1 MTGRAVALVGATAS
15 GKSRLAH
22 DLARA
27 AGGEVEIVSVDAMA
41 VYRGMDLA
49 TAKPTTAERAEVRYH
64 LLDVLDPDEECTV
77 ALFQRWARAAA
88 ASIGARGHGVLYVGG
103 TGLYHRAV
111 VDDLEIPGAYP
122 EVRADLEAAAAR
134 DLAALYDELARCDP
148 VAAARVE
155 PTNARRVVRALEV
168 VRGSG
173 RPFSSYGAGLATYG
187 PVRVAQV
194 GLRVPLEE
202 IDRRLE
208 ARFAAWLAAGLVEE
222 VARLAARPGG
232 LSRTARQ
239 AVGYR
244 EILAHVEAGAPLE
257 ACVERALVA
266 SRRLAR
272 RQIAWFSRDP
282 RVEWFDDPAA
292 ARARVEA
299 LVGGRAA
306 VGD

>member
-1 MTGRAVALVGATAS
+1 MSRAVALVGATAS

-22 DLARA
+22 ALARDSA
-27 AGGEVEIVSVDAMA
+27 GEVEVVSVDAMA

-49 TAKPTTAERAEVRYH
+49 TAKATLAERREVAYH

-77 ALFQRWARAAA
+77 ALFQRWARTAAA
-88 ASIGARGHGVLYVGG
+88 DIASRGHATLYVGG

-111 VDDLEIPGAYP
+111 LDDLAIPGVYP
-122 EVRADLEAAAAR
+122 EVRKRLELEAES
-134 DLAALYDELARCDP
+134 DLGALYEELARVDP
-148 VAAARVE
+148 VAAARLE
-155 PTNARRVVRALEV
+155 PSNARRVVRALEV

-173 RPFSSYGAGLATYG
+173 RPFSSFGQGLATYG
-187 PVRVAQV
+187 PVRVTQV
-194 GLRVPLEE
+194 GLRVELAE
-202 IDRRLE
+202 IDRRIE
-208 ARFAAWLAAGLVEE
+208 ARFAAWLGAGLVEE
-222 VARLAARPGG
+222 VARLAGSPRG

-244 EILAHVEAGAPLE
+244 ELLAHVERGEPLE

-272 RQIAWFSRDP
+272 RQLAWFDRDP
-282 RVEWFDDPAA
+282 RVEWFDDPAH

-299 LVGGRAA
+299 VLVRAA
-306 VGD
+306 AVRD

>member
-1 MTGRAVALVGATAS
+1 MSRAVALVGATAS

-22 DLARA
+22 AVA
-27 AGGEVEIVSVDAMA
+27 CASAGEVEVVSVDAMA

-49 TAKPTTAERAEVRYH
+49 TAKPTLAERREVAYH

-88 ASIGARGHGVLYVGG
+88 AGIASRGHSTLYVGG

-111 VDDLEIPGAYP
+111 LDDLAIPGVYP
-122 EVRADLEAAAAR
+122 EVRARLEREAESDLG
-134 DLAALYDELARCDP
+134 ALYDELARVDP
-148 VAAARVE
+148 VAAARLE

-173 RPFSSYGAGLATYG
+173 RPFSSFGEGLATYG
-187 PVRVAQV
+187 PVRVTQV
-194 GLRVPLEE
+194 GLRVELAE

-208 ARFAAWLAAGLVEE
+208 TRFAAWLEAGLVEE
-222 VARLAARPGG
+222 VARLAASPRG

-244 EILAHVEAGAPLE
+244 ELLAHVERGEPLE

-272 RQIAWFSRDP
+272 RQLAWFARDP
-282 RVEWFDDPAA
+282 RVEWFEDPAR

-299 LVGGRAA
+299 VLESAAA
-306 VGD
+306 VRD

>member
-1 MTGRAVALVGATAS
+1 MSRAVALVGATAS

-22 DLARA
+22 EVARA
-27 AGGEVEIVSVDAMA
+27 AAGGVEVVSVDAMA

-49 TAKPTTAERAEVRYH
+49 TAKPTAGERREVTYH

-88 ASIGARGHGVLYVGG
+88 AGIASRGHAALYVGG

-111 VDDLEIPGAYP
+111 LDDLAIPGVYP
-122 EVRADLEAAAAR
+122 EVRARLEVEAQR
-134 DLAALYDELARCDP
+134 DLASLYDELARVDP
-148 VAAARVE
+148 VAAARLE

-173 RPFSSYGAGLATYG
+173 RPFSSFGEGLAAYG
-187 PVRVAQV
+187 PVRVTQV
-194 GLRVPLEE
+194 GLRVELAE
-202 IDRRLE
+202 IDRRIE
-208 ARFAAWLAAGLVEE
+208 TRFTAWLGAGLVEE
-222 VARLAARPGG
+222 VARLAASPRG

-244 EILAHVEAGAPLE
+244 ELLAHVEGGEPLE

-272 RQIAWFSRDP
+272 RQLAWFTRDP
-282 RVEWFDDPAA
+282 RVEWFEDPARV
-292 ARARVEA
+292 RARVEA
-299 LVGGRAA
+299 VLGGRAA
-306 VGD
+306 VRD

>member
-1 MTGRAVALVGATAS
+1 MSRAVALVGATAS
-15 GKSRLAH
+15 GKSHLAH
-22 DLARA
+22 AVALA
-27 AGGEVEIVSVDAMA
+27 AGGEVEVVSVDAMA

-49 TAKPTTAERAEVRYH
+49 TAKPTPAQRREVAYH
-64 LLDVLDPDEECTV
+64 LIDVLDPDEECTV
-77 ALFQRWARAAA
+77 ALFQRWARSAAEGIA
-88 ASIGARGHGVLYVGG
+88 ARGHATLYVGG

-111 VDDLEIPGAYP
+111 LDDLAIPGVYP
-122 EVRADLEAAAAR
+122 ALRAGLEAEAAR
-134 DLAALYDELARCDP
+134 DLAALYDELARVDP
-148 VAAARVE
+148 VAAARLE

-173 RPFSSYGAGLATYG
+173 RPFSSYGDGLAAYG

-194 GLRVPLEE
+194 GLRVELAE

-208 ARFAAWLAAGLVEE
+208 ARFAGWLEAGLVEE
-222 VARLAARPGG
+222 VARLAASPRG

-244 EILAHVEAGAPLE
+244 ELLAHVEGGEPLE

-272 RQIAWFSRDP
+272 RQLAWFARDP
-282 RVEWFDDPAA
+282 RVEWFEDPED

-299 LVGGRAA
+299 VLGGSAA
-306 VGD
+306 VRD